1 MLEFYPMPTNLSRG
15 AGFYSHHHQNHGGTR
30 TFGNAPNSVG
40 TAITATVLNNSS
52 NCGQQQQ
59 QQHQISNDISSSAN
73 SEVLKSGNFVTDM
86 PEILSVAAL
95 NTNHHKNNNN
105 ISSSV
110 AGSNTKTATMH
121 NVRLPSISPT
131 LSLNGSSNDA
141 NNGEFTNYLV
151 S

>member
-1 MLEFYPMPTNLSRG
+1 MAELIAR
-15 AGFYSHHHQNHGGTR
+15 QQ
-30 TFGNAPNSVG
+30 
-40 TAITATVLNNSS
+40 
-52 NCGQQQQ
+52 QQQQ

-73 SEVLKSGNFVTDM
+73 SEVLNSGNFVTDM

-105 ISSSV
+105 TSSSV
-110 AGSNTKTATMH
+110 AGPNTKTATMH

-141 NNGEFTNYLV
+141 NNGELAKYLDIYLIFIYIHV
-151 S
+151 HICTYMYICTYLYVGEI